1 MTPKKLILVIDD
13 DPDICASLEA
23 IFTDDGYRVILA
35 KDGQVGL
42 DRARADQPDVILLD
56 VMMPV
61 LDGYGFLDA
70 QRADP
75 SISEIPVIV
84 LSAGL
89 MLDRIPKEIPRLP
102 KPPELTALFAL
113 VESSANRPRERP
125 APVLAPAPVVHL
137 PETFP
142 LHHPLP
148 TDSTA
153 ISANAFRGPGR
164 L

>member
-1 MTPKKLILVIDD
+1 MGIKTPKKLILVIDD
-13 DPDICASLEA
+13 DPDICTSLSA
-23 IFTDDGYRVILA
+23 IFTDDGYRVITA
-35 KDGQVGL
+35 KNGQEGL

-75 SISEIPVIV
+75 SISDIPVIV

-102 KPPELTALFAL
+102 KPPELLALFAL
-113 VESSANRPRERP
+113 VESRAHRKRPSASPPGVPSLRPPSLPP
-125 APVLAPAPVVHL
+125 A
-137 PETFP
+137 ETTMG
-142 LHHPLP
+142 L
-148 TDSTA
+148 
-153 ISANAFRGPGR
+153 G
-164 L
+164 